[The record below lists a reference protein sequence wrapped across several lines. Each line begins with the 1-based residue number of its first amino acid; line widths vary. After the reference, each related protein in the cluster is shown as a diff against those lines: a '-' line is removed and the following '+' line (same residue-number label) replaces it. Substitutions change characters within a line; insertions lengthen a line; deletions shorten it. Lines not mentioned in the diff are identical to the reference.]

1 MAILAGISGHARNA
15 TVAVVQDGVLLG
27 VCEEG
32 RVIRVRDI
40 GVDAGGAPEEA
51 LALLLRAGGLGPD
64 AVSERVVAEP
74 ALADASSDP
83 TRLLDHHFA
92 HAATA
97 FLTAP
102 FDAAAVVVCDT
113 DSVRPVS
120 AWIGTGTSLERVDL
134 EWRGPGPAVLYSR
147 LVERLGLQPGT
158 DEYLVEALSRL
169 DDGQSAARVRELLEW
184 ADGGARVDPGLD
196 GWVAATAASAGT
208 PETLGRTAGA
218 VQGRIGEL
226 LVEFLAGVR
235 RLTGASRLCCGGG
248 LFFNT
253 YLNSVVRQSGL
264 FDETFVPIHPGN
276 GGLAVG
282 CALARAIE
290 IGERREHGPAASCF
304 LGPAYS
310 HEEIKAVLDNCKLA
324 YDFVDDSSLVGL
336 TVDALSRG
344 ELVGWFRGRMEW
356 GTRALG
362 NRSIF
367 ASPFSPYVLDNLN
380 GFLKHR
386 RTYRGYGLAVC
397 DEQVS
402 ELFEGPVGSP
412 FMECEYRPREP
423 ERFAHILPAGVSTTR
438 VQTVGLEPP
447 LLRELIQAFGEAQG
461 TPALVNTSFNGFHE
475 PIVCSP
481 RDGVRVF
488 FGSGLDMLALGNFV
502 LRK

>member
-1 MAILAGISGHARNA
+1 MSVLAGMSGHSRNA
-15 TVAVVQDGVLLG
+15 TVALVRDGVLLG

-32 RVIRVRDI
+32 RVTRVRDV
-40 GVDAGGAPEEA
+40 GVSDGGSPEAA
-51 LALLLRAGGLGPD
+51 LGLLLRSSGLQPSD
-64 AVSERVVAEP
+64 VHERVVAEP
-74 ALADASSDP
+74 ALADATP
-83 TRLLDHHFA
+83 GRTHLLDHHLA

-113 DSVRPVS
+113 NPSRSVSVWVGR
-120 AWIGTGTSLERVDL
+120 GTSLEPVELD
-134 EWRGPGPAVLYSR
+134 WRGPGPAVLYSR
-147 LVERLGLQPGT
+147 VVERLGLRPGT
-158 DEYLVEALSRL
+158 DEYVVEALSRL
-169 DDGQSAARVRELLEW
+169 DDQQSSERVRALLEW
-184 ADGGARVDPGLD
+184 VDGEVCVDPQFES
-196 GWVAATAASAGT
+196 WVSGAAASAAS
-208 PETLGRTAGA
+208 PEGHGRIAGA
-218 VQGRIGEL
+218 VQRRVGEL
-226 LVEFLAGVR
+226 LLAFLAEVR
-235 RLTGASRLCCGGG
+235 RVTGASRLCCGGG

-264 FDETFVPIHPGN
+264 FGETFVPIHPGN

-282 CALARAIE
+282 CALARSIE
-290 IGERREHGPAASCF
+290 LEERSDHGPAVSSF

-310 HEEIKAVLDNCKLA
+310 PEEIKAVLDNCKLA
-324 YDFVDDSSLVGL
+324 YDFVDESTLVSR

-367 ASPFSPYVLDNLN
+367 ASPFSSYVLENLN

-386 RTYRGYGLAVC
+386 RPYRGYGLAVC
-397 DEQVS
+397 KEDVS
-402 ELFEGPVGSP
+402 DLFEGPTGSP
-412 FMECEYRPREP
+412 FMECEYRPRDP
-423 ERFAHILPAGVSTTR
+423 DRFASVLPKGVSTTR
-438 VQTVGLEPP
+438 IQTVDLEPP
-447 LLRELIQAFGEAQG
+447 MLRELLQAFGETNG
-461 TPALVNTSFNGFHE
+461 TRALVNTSFNGFHE

-481 RDGVRVF
+481 RDAVRVF